1 MDDKKNIVI
10 KVKCSD
16 SNKNK
21 PDIPAPKV
29 ITQWNIRRIVTV
41 FVGLV
46 FFILVLSYLFWP
58 KPEDKAVQSKAVLST
73 NETTQ
78 VVDKVI
84 PDVTVQSKLVRSL
97 FTTKVINNEPIDHL
111 ELPLKFD
118 KTKPTPV
125 FYFAELNAVKDKTI
139 YHEWLLDGVLITRKK
154 VHISD
159 DTWRT
164 SSRQLFSDSKKTN
177 WTVRLV
183 DEAGNVLNELA
194 FNVVY
199 E

>member
-10 KVKCSD
+10 KVKCSA

-21 PDIPAPKV
+21 PDIPTPKV

-46 FFILVLSYLFWP
+46 FIILVLSSLFWP
-58 KPEDKAVQSKAVLST
+58 KPEDKAVQSEAVLST
-73 NETTQ
+73 NETNKDIDKSVP
-78 VVDKVI
+78 VVSA
-84 PDVTVQSKLVRSL
+84 QSKLVRSL

-118 KTKPTPV
+118 KTKSTSV
-125 FYFAELNAVKDKTI
+125 FYFAELSAVKDKTI
-139 YHEWLLDGVLITRKK
+139 YHEWLLDGVLMTRKK

-159 DTWRT
+159 NTWRT

>member
-10 KVKCSD
+10 KVKCSA

-21 PDIPAPKV
+21 LDIPSPKV
-29 ITQWNIRRIVTV
+29 ITQWNIRRIVTCV
-41 FVGLV
+41 VGLIL
-46 FFILVLSYLFWP
+46 FILVLTYLFWP
-58 KPEDKAVQSKAVLST
+58 NPESKTVPSSTELSQ

-78 VVDKVI
+78 VADKVV
-84 PDVTVQSKLVRSL
+84 PAVTVQSKLVRSL

-139 YHEWLLDGVLITRKK
+139 YHEWLLDGVLINRKK

-159 DTWRT
+159 HTWRT

>member
-10 KVKCSD
+10 KVKCSA

-21 PDIPAPKV
+21 PDIPTPKV

-46 FFILVLSYLFWP
+46 FIILVLSSLFWP
-58 KPEDKAVQSKAVLST
+58 KPEDKAVQSEAVLST
-73 NETTQ
+73 NETNKDIDKSVP
-78 VVDKVI
+78 VVSA
-84 PDVTVQSKLVRSL
+84 QSKLVRSL

-118 KTKPTPV
+118 KTKSTSV
-125 FYFAELNAVKDKTI
+125 FYFAELSAVKDKTI
-139 YHEWLLDGVLITRKK
+139 YHEWLLDGVLMTRKK

-159 DTWRT
+159 NTWRT

-183 DEAGNVLNELA
+183 DEAGNILNELA

>member
-10 KVKCSD
+10 KVKCSA

-21 PDIPAPKV
+21 PDIPTPKV

-46 FFILVLSYLFWP
+46 FIILVLSYLFWP
-58 KPEDKAVQSKAVLST
+58 KPEDKAVQSEAVLST
-73 NETTQ
+73 NETNKDIDKSVP
-78 VVDKVI
+78 VVSA
-84 PDVTVQSKLVRSL
+84 QSKLVRSL

-118 KTKPTPV
+118 KTKSTPV
-125 FYFAELNAVKDKTI
+125 FYFAELSAVKDKTI
-139 YHEWLLDGVLITRKK
+139 YHEWLLDGVLMTRKK

-159 DTWRT
+159 NTWRT

-183 DEAGNVLNELA
+183 DEAGNILNELA